1 MRKVSWS
8 AELLSQLMD
17 SVGRLL
23 LKQLHA
29 AVIFELAEAVC
40 FTYSYVVTCKWCNRQ
55 AAATIAS
62 VAIKWPNVVQRVRLF
77 DEWRGINRDL
87 ISFRPRIHLI
97 SGVIM
102 AKKEKKPKEKKP
114 KKEKSKKDKGKRKDD
129 EKHDQTRSVT
139 KRVAVCG
146 DEDTVRKV
154 VSQVMSAAKSKSTNA
169 YLMVAAVGLE
179 YRGSNE
185 RTLVPNQDLKSLAAA
200 NGAVCT
206 ELISSDA
213 NAMADGI
220 LSLFI
225 RKNPQS
231 VRQNANNPKE
241 EDTTGRNEKKK
252 KKDKKGKKEKKP
264 KKEKKSKK
272 NKK

>member
-1 MRKVSWS
+1 
-8 AELLSQLMD
+8 
-17 SVGRLL
+17 
-23 LKQLHA
+23 
-29 AVIFELAEAVC
+29 
-40 FTYSYVVTCKWCNRQ
+40 
-55 AAATIAS
+55 
-62 VAIKWPNVVQRVRLF
+62 
-77 DEWRGINRDL
+77 
-87 ISFRPRIHLI
+87 
-97 SGVIM
+97 M

-154 VSQVMSAAKSKSTNA
+154 VSQSGKFKSDTDSAEVTINAENGMNGPTNVASGGDYDGVLCVYDIRSQQSYNFLKDQVMSAAKSKSTNA